1 MRVINPQGEST
12 GRTRTMTTRLVAL
25 RPSTTDVFDGAF
37 LLALVL
43 LGLLG
48 FATSFDSSRYLVLGL
63 VGTLLGMVLAHV
75 CNVLRWHW
83 ALPLVAAA
91 VSYLLLGGFLA
102 LPDNLLA
109 GFIPSVTTFVDLAQ
123 LVVNGWKE
131 LLTTL
136 PPLPGSSPQVLLVY
150 LVGLVAGAAGFSV
163 ARRSR
168 STWTAAIV
176 PTLVLAASILLG
188 TYEPAALL
196 PPPQGLGFAA
206 LLFGWMGSRA
216 QRRRRLKGTGS
227 PSLTRVGLGAGVLIA
242 AVGGGLLLG
251 PWLTGGQLPNRL
263 VLRSFVE
270 PPVDLPSYTSPLVGF
285 PKYSSQDPRR
295 KRYHDQELL
304 RLTSSKPV
312 SLLRLAVLDSYSGIA
327 WDATSGGSGPA
338 GTAFQRVGSTLPQ
351 APTTNLVEATITV
364 SPAYAEIPE
373 LAPWVPNLGP
383 SKSISFSGDNAR
395 NHARTFRYNLAT
407 GQGLVADSLRSGD
420 VLQETGVQLDL
431 IGDGPLAS
439 GGTPLLGDAESDVIS
454 SAVDKLVTKADASP
468 GDQLRQ
474 AMASLRQGYYSDGT
488 KPAELQYHSG
498 HDLFRLTTFLTEK
511 EFVGSDEHY
520 AATLGLVAARLGFP
534 SRVIFGAKVP
544 ADGVVKGKDI
554 HAWVE
559 IQVSDGSWRT
569 IPPDAFIPTR
579 SPEDIP
585 RQNPQD
591 AAAEVVPPPNPV
603 RAPSSLDS
611 WFELNAGLIS
621 NAAGLDRLLQILY
634 AVLRWVGPPLG
645 LVLLVVGGITGAKA
659 LRRRRRRTRG
669 PATTRIAGGWS
680 EVVDLARDLG
690 HSVPLLATRH
700 EQTLAVGRA
709 DLVPVARAADRA
721 IFGPGDPT
729 PESAAAYWATVD
741 STRKQL
747 VAPLKRR
754 QRWLTRLS
762 LRSLLP
768 AKLVG
773 HPNPSRWSP
782 FGQRGARTDATMT
795 RQEPKGDG
803 L

>member
-1 MRVINPQGEST
+1 M
-12 GRTRTMTTRLVAL
+12 
-25 RPSTTDVFDGAF
+25 
-37 LLALVL
+37 
-43 LGLLG
+43 
-48 FATSFDSSRYLVLGL
+48 
-63 VGTLLGMVLAHV
+63 
-75 CNVLRWHW
+75 
-83 ALPLVAAA
+83 
-91 VSYLLLGGFLA
+91 GG
-102 LPDNLLA
+102 
-109 GFIPSVTTFVDLAQ
+109 
-123 LVVNGWKE
+123 
-131 LLTTL
+131 
-136 PPLPGSSPQVLLVY
+136 
-150 LVGLVAGAAGFSV
+150 
-163 ARRSR
+163 
-168 STWTAAIV
+168 
-176 PTLVLAASILLG
+176 
-188 TYEPAALL
+188 
-196 PPPQGLGFAA
+196 
-206 LLFGWMGSRA
+206 RA

-227 PSLTRVGLGAGVLIA
+227 PSLTRVSLGAGVLIA

-285 PKYSSQDPRR
+285 PKYSSEEPRR
-295 KRYHDQELL
+295 KRYHDHELL
-304 RLTSSKPV
+304 RITSSKPV

-338 GTAFQRVGSTLPQ
+338 GTAFQRVGSTLPL
-351 APTTNLVEATITV
+351 APTANLVDATITI
-364 SPAYAEIPE
+364 SPAYAGIPE
-373 LAPWVPNLGP
+373 LAPWVPSLGQ
-383 SKSISFSGDNAR
+383 SKSISFAGDNAR
-395 NHARTFRYNLAT
+395 SHVRNLRYNLAT

-420 VLQETGVQLDL
+420 VVQETGVQLDL
-431 IGDGPLAS
+431 IGDGPLVS
-439 GGTPLLGDAESDVIS
+439 GGTPLLRDGESDTIS
-454 SAVDKLVTKADASP
+454 NALDKLVTKTDAGP
-468 GDQLRQ
+468 GEQLRQ
-474 AMASLRQGYYSDGT
+474 AMASLAQGYYSDGT
-488 KPAELQYHSG
+488 KPAELKYHSG
-498 HDLFRLTTFLTEK
+498 HDLFRLATFLNDK
-511 EFVGSDEHY
+511 ALVGSDEHY

-534 SRVIFGAKVP
+534 SRVVFGAVVP
-544 ADGVVKGKDI
+544 TDGVVHGKDI
-554 HAWVE
+554 RAWVE
-559 IQVSDGSWRT
+559 VQIGDGSWRT

-579 SPEDIP
+579 GPDDIP

-611 WFELNAGLIS
+611 WFELNAGLINS
-621 NAAGLDRLLQILY
+621 APGLDRFLQILF

-645 LVLLVVGGITGAKA
+645 MVLLVAGGITGAKA
-659 LRRRRRRTRG
+659 LRRRRRRHRG

-690 HSVPLLATRH
+690 HSVPALATRH

-729 PESAAAYWATVD
+729 PESVSQYWVTVD

-768 AKLVG
+768 PKLVG
-773 HPNPSRWSP
+773 QPNPSRWSP
-782 FGQRGARTDATMT
+782 FGPRGARRDETMT
-795 RQEPKGDG
+795 RGTPKGDG